1 MPTYKDY
8 YFNNVKSLIPWSAT
22 PSGNT
27 TKGVSVIVLSDASLN
42 ATTML
47 GGLEQIITDYH
58 SNRLAGNDP
67 NDMTIWATGGGA
79 TQCIDS
85 NTAAAFN
92 PYAEPADQ
100 YTWAVGLNSGALN
113 FTYGNT
119 GSTHPTQGISATDM
133 SEQVA
138 LVKVTNAS
146 GIVDNT
152 KIAIVMSTPGYRSG
166 SDALYRGP
174 NKNAIKFLNSTVPS
188 TVTVTAY
195 PGQIGSN
202 CVTGDD
208 ELVFGDVVSVGTC

>member
-8 YFNNVKSLIPWSAT
+8 YFKSTRSLIPWGAT

-27 TKGVSVIVLSDASLN
+27 TKGVAVIVLSDASLV
-42 ATTML
+42 ASTMM
-47 GGLEQIITDYH
+47 GGLQQVITDYH

-67 NDMTIWATGGGA
+67 NDMTIWATGPAA
-79 TQCIDS
+79 TGIISSVTGD
-85 NTAAAFN
+85 AFN

-100 YTWAVGLNSGALN
+100 YTWAVGLNGGALN
-113 FTYGNT
+113 FVYGNT
-119 GSTHPTQGISATDM
+119 GSTHPTSGISATDM
-133 SEQVA
+133 GEQIA
-138 LVKVTNAS
+138 LVKVKDPS
-146 GIVDNT
+146 GNIDNT
-152 KIAIVMSTPGYRSG
+152 KVAIVMSTPGYRSG
-166 SDALYRGP
+166 SDAFYRGP
-174 NKNAIKFLNSTVPS
+174 NKAALKFTNSTVPS